1 MTDLKNIYDYLSK
14 INFEKRIAEEA
25 KFIRDRK
32 NNPDFE
38 LMVCPFVMMQFVFSI
53 LQDFYEEIH
62 KDIEE
67 KGKKNG
73 KNND

>member
-1 MTDLKNIYDYLSK
+1 MTDLKNIYNYLGK
-14 INFEKRIAEEA
+14 INFEKRINEEV

-38 LMVCPFVMMQFVFSI
+38 IIVSPFVMMQFVFSI
-53 LQDFYEEIH
+53 VQDFYGEIY

-67 KGKKNG
+67 EDKQ
-73 KNND
+73 DD